1 MSVLCSCCF
10 FRYFVVMILRLF
22 LWGLFVCKNERRS
35 ESRKLFYLKATGQQC
50 RKTWQQQKFSLCLSL
65 SKGGESI
72 PVHQGRDQDSKY
84 YSNAGDIQ
92 KQETLGISY
101 EIKSDRLDQWL
112 HKWWTKWGQ
121 RSIQTRI
128 WGTALLVECKNC
140 ILLNCFNFLIFAVVP
155 ESERPRGTSTF
166 EWVSAGEKNV
176 RIHLASVSTTGQG
189 WLIVEKRLS

>member
-1 MSVLCSCCF
+1 MGPFCVQEWAK
-10 FRYFVVMILRLF
+10 I
-22 LWGLFVCKNERRS
+22 WIK
-35 ESRKLFYLKATGQQC
+35 KIFYLKATGQQC

-65 SKGGESI
+65 SKGGKSI

-92 KQETLGISY
+92 KQETLWISF

-140 ILLNCFNFLIFAVVP
+140 ILLNCFIFWDLPLCQKVRGHVALQPLSGFVP
-155 ESERPRGTSTF
+155 ERKMF
-166 EWVSAGEKNV
+166 EYIWLQSQQ
-176 RIHLASVSTTGQG
+176 LA
-189 WLIVEKRLS
+189 RDD